1 MSAYPIKNTMV
12 VNYSSQT
19 NTSRSARNAWLGW
32 AMLLISAAV
41 LGGCANKGGARS
53 GFFEPY
59 KFDIQQGNYIT
70 ADAVKQLKPGMN
82 PEQVKNIMGSPL
94 VVDAFRAD
102 RWDYLFHYTQANG
115 KSETRRAAIF
125 FDKGL
130 LTRVEASELPAS
142 EAADDPV
149 LKRGRVN

>member
-1 MSAYPIKNTMV
+1 MSAYPIKSKTRSNGTV
-12 VNYSSQT
+12 PSNSSRT
-19 NTSRSARNAWLGW
+19 APKTSLAAILALVTVS
-32 AMLLISAAV
+32 LLA
-41 LGGCANKGGARS
+41 GCANKGGVRS

-102 RWDYLFHYTQANG
+102 RWDYLFHYIQANG

-125 FDKGL
+125 FEKGQ

>member
-1 MSAYPIKNTMV
+1 MRAYPIKNSMTASQAFPL
-12 VNYSSQT
+12 SSVRP
-19 NTSRSARNAWLGW
+19 TSKLSFASVFV
-32 AMLLISAAV
+32 LISVALLA
-41 LGGCANKGGARS
+41 GCASKGGVRS

-102 RWDYLFHYTQANG
+102 RWDYLFHYLQANG
-115 KSETRRAAIF
+115 KSETRRAAVF
-125 FDKGL
+125 FDKGK